1 MNKQLTLHD
10 AVAGL
15 IAGGRSILALMLQKR
30 TAHTA
35 NPEAQMVEDAVYRYR
50 EIWDPPHPL
59 PATPITHPHAT
70 SLTPCVS
77 VVIPAHN
84 AERYVAATVRSVLE
98 QRGADLEILVVDDG
112 STDRT
117 VAEVRAIHDPR
128 VTVISI
134 AASGGAARPRNIGIQ
149 RARAPYVSL
158 LDADDLLK
166 PGKLAASV
174 AALERCPSAGFAF
187 GDFERMDEDGNVFET
202 STTYA
207 YPALQ
212 RVKSRPVG
220 EGWRLVP
227 QAELARAL
235 AYENFIGT
243 SGIVIRRD
251 LAMTLGGFDETLEN
265 AEDVDLWFRFAHRCD
280 ALYCADVGHAC
291 REETAGVVRGS
302 LPIRNALF
310 RIEALRRE
318 RARWRGGP
326 ERRQLDRRIALNLET
341 IGYFELLRGERWRAM
356 RSYLHALAVSPER
369 SAIFNT
375 LLTHA
380 ISRGIPGRGVL
391 RKGRRGHIDPAAT
404 EASGRAGLSAAPS
417 IER

>member
-1 MNKQLTLHD
+1 M
-10 AVAGL
+10 
-15 IAGGRSILALMLQKR
+15 I
-30 TAHTA
+30 
-35 NPEAQMVEDAVYRYR
+35 EDAVYRYR

-59 PATPITHPHAT
+59 PATSITHPHAT

-77 VVIPAHN
+77 VVVPAHN

-98 QRGADLEILVVDDG
+98 QRGTDLEVLVVDDG

-117 VAEVRAIHDPR
+117 VGEVRAIDDPR

-134 AASGGAARPRNIGIQ
+134 VASEGPGRARNIGVR

-174 AALERCPSAGFAF
+174 AALDRCPSAGFAF

-212 RVKSRPVG
+212 HIKSQPVG
-220 EGWRLVP
+220 EDWRLVP

-235 AYENFIGT
+235 VYENFIGT

-310 RIEALRRE
+310 RVEALRRE

-341 IGYFELLRGERWRAM
+341 TGYFQLLRGERWRAM
-356 RSYLHALAVSPER
+356 RSYLQALAVSPER

-380 ISRGIPGRGVL
+380 ISRGIPRRGVL
-391 RKGRRGHIDPAAT
+391 RNGRRGHIDPAPAGK
-404 EASGRAGLSAAPS
+404 ASGRAGLSAAPS